1 MKNIKFNREFVY
13 FEKQKSD
20 RLCGLHCL
28 NALLQG
34 PFFNVGQLSEIA
46 LELDKK
52 EKNLYN
58 SNKIDSNVDLDGNF
72 NIQVLTKA
80 LNNYN
85 CIIKNVKQSEVS
97 NILNNN
103 STNQN
108 FGFIF
113 NSIGHW
119 FAIRKIEDIWFNL
132 NSTNSSPG
140 PEIISDFYLSLFIDS
155 CANSGYTIF
164 FVKNLPLKPLNDII
178 YQNLQN
184 YQSLVSLNE
193 ILKAKEVNDKKK
205 KEREELIKLKREQEK
220 FNQENNYIY
229 GNMIDYYNYENY
241 PSQYYNDIYENYQNI
256 NNFPYYQNYQ
266 NEYHPLDTFEN
277 DIQKAK
283 ELSLSQHYKELEKKL
298 PREPIKGFSISI
310 NYKGKILNRKFSE
323 NDTIGD
329 IKNYIKCQ
337 LKINK
342 NFEIYQSQPKKF
354 YNNDD
359 MTIKEAGFGYN
370 QMLNVDI

>member
-1 MKNIKFNREFVY
+1 MKFERKFVY

-52 EKNLYN
+52 EKNLYDI
-58 SNKIDSNVDLDGNF
+58 NKIDSNVDLDGNF

-85 CIIKNVKQSEVS
+85 CIIKNVKQSEIS
-97 NILNNN
+97 NLLNIN
-103 STNQN
+103 STTQN
-108 FGFIF
+108 YGFIF

-132 NSTNSSPG
+132 NSTNSYPG
-140 PEIISDFYLSLFIDS
+140 PEVISDFYLSLFIDS

-164 FVKNLPLKPLNDII
+164 YVKNLPLKPLNDIM

-193 ILKAKEVNDKKK
+193 ILEAKEINDKKK
-205 KEREELIKLKREQEK
+205 KEREEMVKLKREQEK
-220 FNQENNYIY
+220 FNQENYYNY
-229 GNMIDYYNYENY
+229 GNMINYFNNGNY
-241 PSQYYNDIYENYQNI
+241 PPQYYNDIYENYENNI
-256 NNFPYYQNYQ
+256 DFPNYQ
-266 NEYHPLDTFEN
+266 NEYVHPFDSFES

-283 ELSLSQHYKELEKKL
+283 ELSLNQHYKELEKKL
-298 PREPIKGFSISI
+298 PREPIKGLSITI
-310 NYKGKILNRKFSE
+310 NYKGKILKRKFSE

-329 IKNYIKCQ
+329 IKNFIKCQ

-342 NFEIYQSQPKKF
+342 NFEIFQFQPKKF
-354 YNNDD
+354 YNNDN
-359 MTIKEAGFGYN
+359 MTLKEAGFGYC
-370 QMLNVDI
+370 QILNVDI

>member
-1 MKNIKFNREFVY
+1 MKNMNFNRKFVY

-52 EKNLYN
+52 EKNLYDT
-58 SNKIDSNVDLDGNF
+58 NKIDSNVDLDGNF

-103 STNQN
+103 SSTSN

-119 FAIRKIEDIWFNL
+119 FAIRKIENIWFNL
-132 NSTNSSPG
+132 NSTNSYPG
-140 PEIISDFYLSLFIDS
+140 PEVISDFYLSLFIDG
-155 CANSGYTIF
+155 CANSGFTIF
-164 FVKNLPLKPLNDII
+164 FVKNLPLKPLDDII

-184 YQSLVSLNE
+184 YQSLVSLTD
-193 ILKAKEVNDKKK
+193 ILEAKEINDKKK
-205 KEREELIKLKREQEK
+205 KEREEMVKLKREQEK
-220 FNQENNYIY
+220 FNQENNFIY
-229 GNMIDYYNYENY
+229 GDMIDYNYGIYPQSYNNIYQYYENNNGY
-241 PSQYYNDIYENYQNI
+241 P
-256 NNFPYYQNYQ
+256 FYQ
-266 NEYHPLDTFEN
+266 NEYDHPFDSFEN

-283 ELSLSQHYKELEKKL
+283 ELSLNQHYKDLEKRL
-298 PREPIKGFSISI
+298 PREPIKGFSLNII
-310 NYKGKILNRKFSE
+310 YKEKILNRKFSE
-323 NDTIGD
+323 NDTIRD
-329 IKNYIKCQ
+329 VKNYIICQ

-342 NFEIYQSQPKKF
+342 NFKLYQSQPKKF
-354 YNNDD
+354 FNNDN
-359 MTIKEAGFGYN
+359 MTLKEAGFGYN
-370 QMLNVDI
+370 QYLLIDI